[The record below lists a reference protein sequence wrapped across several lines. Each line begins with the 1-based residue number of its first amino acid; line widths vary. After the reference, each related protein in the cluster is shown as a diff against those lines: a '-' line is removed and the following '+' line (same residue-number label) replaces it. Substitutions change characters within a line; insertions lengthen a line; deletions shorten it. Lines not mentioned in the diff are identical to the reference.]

1 MVAQAPYVNILIPG
15 LMLFALYDAQQ
26 VIPKAPK
33 GPSYISPYNCV
44 TVTEISIL
52 DNPFEEFSGDI
63 KFC

>member
-1 MVAQAPYVNILIPG
+1 
-15 LMLFALYDAQQ
+15 MLFPLYDAQQ
-26 VIPKAPK
+26 VISKAPK